1 MPRLWGAAG
10 RCICGAA
17 SRPTVAVSYPTL
29 TPPDLTGTITIA
41 VIVAYV
47 RGVWAGY
54 EGMVGVRYGRY
65 VAR

>member
-1 MPRLWGAAG
+1 MDDDGVP
-10 RCICGAA
+10 I
-17 SRPTVAVSYPTL
+17 SHPTL

-41 VIVAYV
+41 AIVAYV

-54 EGMVGVRYGRY
+54 EGMVGVRNGRY